1 MNISLRESVE
11 AALGTVL
18 DPELGIDI
26 VSLGL
31 IYEIEADESGMVS
44 ILMTMTTPG
53 CPMHETIAADVEQTV
68 RAVPGVRDLH
78 VTVTFSPEWTPE
90 RLKPQARFILGR

>member
-1 MNISLRESVE
+1 MNTSLHERVE

-31 IYEIEADESGMVS
+31 IYEIEVDALGVVW

-68 RAVPGVRDLH
+68 RAVPGVQDLH
-78 VTVTFSPEWTPE
+78 LTVTFTPAWTPE
-90 RLKPQARFILGR
+90 RLKPNARHILGR